1 MMPTTSAEIRRL
13 LCRRGAGMGVP
24 VSGIFELTPRC
35 NLRCK
40 MCYVRLTPEQMKP
53 LGQELTARQWL
64 RLAQEARE
72 AGMVFLLITGGEPTL
87 RPDFEEIYEAL
98 ATMGFSIAINTNGT
112 LLTPQLKALFHRLPP
127 AQMNVTLY
135 GTCREDYE
143 ALCGDGSAFDRVA
156 EALRWFQS
164 ENILVHL
171 NCTVTPDNVH
181 HFHQLED
188 YAQSL
193 GLDLRLTAYC
203 LPPSRREGCGSC
215 DSFRRLEAEEA
226 AELLVKDIFIR
237 EGMAGVQARADN
249 LSTPPQAD
257 CDLGVGDTI
266 SCMAGRSQFWVS
278 WNGTMS
284 PCGMFT
290 EPGTNP
296 VEQGFAAAW
305 TQLKEQTAAI
315 RLCPE
320 CKVCPE
326 KETCMNCAAVTF
338 TETGS
343 FSGKPEYMCRLN
355 RSYREKLTA
364 LAQAAAGGSH
374 G

>member
-1 MMPTTSAEIRRL
+1 MTPTTSAEIRRL
-13 LCRRGAGMGVP
+13 LCRRGAALGVP

-40 MCYVRLTPEQMKP
+40 MCYVRLTPEQMAP
-53 LGQELTARQWL
+53 LGQELTAAQWL
-64 RLAQEARE
+64 ALAQEARA
-72 AGMVFLLITGGEPTL
+72 AGMVFLLITGGEPML

-112 LLTPQLKALFHRLPP
+112 LLTPRLRELFHRLPP

-135 GTCREDYE
+135 GTCPEDYE
-143 ALCGDGSAFDRVA
+143 ALCGDGSAFHRV
-156 EALRWFQS
+156 EETLHWLQS
-164 ENILVHL
+164 EQMLVHL

-181 HFHQLED
+181 HFHRMED
-188 YAQSL
+188 YAKSL

-203 LPPSRREGCGSC
+203 LPPSRREGCDACNG
-215 DSFRRLEAEEA
+215 FRRLPAEKA
-226 AELLVKDIFIR
+226 AELLVKDILIR
-237 EGMAGVQARADN
+237 EGLPGIQARAKN

-278 WNGTMS
+278 WNGVMS

-290 EPGTNP
+290 QPGTWP
-296 VEQGFAAAW
+296 VEQGFGAAW
-305 TQLKEQTAAI
+305 EQLKEQTAAI

-320 CKVCPE
+320 CKACAE
-326 KETCMNCAAVTF
+326 RETCMNCAAVTF

-355 RSYREKLTA
+355 RSYRETLTA
-364 LAQAAAGGSH
+364 LAQAATGEH
-374 G
+374 HE